1 MDLRSRV
8 EHALGAAYSV
18 DRELSGGG
26 MSHVYVAE
34 ERAFGRQVVVKVL
47 REDLT
52 EGASAERFKREIA
65 VVAKLQHPHIVPLLT
80 AGDDGCT
87 LYYTMPFVDGESLRD
102 RLTREGELPIHD
114 VVRVMREIASAL
126 AYAHRRGIIHRDVKP
141 ENVLFSDGSAVV
153 TDFGIAKALEIAR
166 TVGDAR
172 ASTIT
177 QLGVALGTP
186 AYMAPEQAAADPT
199 IDHRADLYALGC
211 VGYELLS
218 GRPPFEGRATRQ
230 LMAAHATETP
240 APIGVR
246 RAHTPPG
253 LAALVMQCLEKSAAD
268 RPQTAEEILRVLNGP
283 ATTPVGT
290 PLDATAPSTA
300 RTSGTRTRRIMVACG
315 LVGAGVVGALAARS
329 RVGAEVRLASYDV
342 GLSDDAPIVFR
353 GALSL
358 AIAPGGEFVVYVS
371 QLPSGVSQLR
381 YRSLRDTVERVISG
395 TDGGFDAQVSPDG
408 RSVAFV
414 RSLQTAEGRT
424 GSRLELTSVDGGQSR
439 PLADLR
445 QPVGIRWI
453 SPSRFFV
460 LDDDGNTIRWF
471 DPQSGEI
478 GSARP
483 ISRCLA
489 PSSFDDD
496 RSVLC
501 SDGARKQ
508 GKVALMAAPTAR
520 LLRRESRD
528 SSSGAQNLVG
538 THFRVVEGRYIVFL
552 SIDGE
557 LRAARFDRATLRAG
571 RPVTFVSG
579 VRRESYQN
587 VGQYDIAPNG
597 TLIYAKGENAE
608 VGRMMIVRPRSSA
621 PEPVPL
627 LADTGAFQRFG
638 LTADGRRFAAVV
650 QARDGQE
657 LRVYDLAEGRSRT
670 WLKATQIGGPVWSP
684 RGDRIAAQLTQD
696 STSALVA
703 GSPDAPEGLDTLAR
717 GTGTGGRLAPGPM
730 SWRFDSLL
738 MTGGNRTVLA
748 LDPRTR
754 KATLDTVL
762 SDAIFPELSPD
773 GRFLLFTRLSTGNV
787 LITPYPGRTSLSRVT
802 EAQGVEAEWA
812 SMTTVRY
819 RSTQGSS
826 WFEVTVDSATGRV
839 RGAPRPYFSDPRFV
853 DTPGWSQRAVSN
865 GGMIYV
871 QGPARTTA
879 TYVRV
884 VPNWVARMKHAV
896 DSVDGSGAP

>member
-8 EHALGAAYSV
+8 EHALGTAYSV

-80 AGDDGCT
+80 AGDDGGT

-102 RLTREGELPIHD
+102 RLTREGELPVND

-186 AYMAPEQAAADPT
+186 AYMAPEQAAADPST
-199 IDHRADLYALGC
+199 DHRADLYALGC

-218 GRPPFEGRATRQ
+218 GRPPFDGRVPRQ
-230 LMAAHATETP
+230 LLAAHATETP
-240 APIGVR
+240 APIAVR
-246 RAHTPPG
+246 RAHTPPA

-268 RPQTAEEILRVLNGP
+268 RPQTAEEILRALDGP
-283 ATTPVGT
+283 VITPVGT
-290 PLDATAPSTA
+290 PLDGSAPNVA
-300 RTSGTRTRRIMVACG
+300 RTGGSRTRRIVVACA
-315 LVGAGVVGALAARS
+315 LVGAGVVAGAIAAVSLA
-329 RVGAEVRLASYDV
+329 GAEARLASYDV

-358 AIAPGGEFVVYVS
+358 AIAPAGEFVVYVS
-371 QLPSGVSQLR
+371 QMPSGVSHLR

-395 TDGGFDAQVSPDG
+395 TDGGFDPQVSPDG

-414 RSLQTAEGRT
+414 RLLQTAEGRT
-424 GSRLELTSVDGGQSR
+424 GSRLEITSVEGGQSR

-445 QPVGIRWI
+445 QPVGIRWV

-460 LDDDGNTIRWF
+460 VDDDGNTIRWF

-478 GSARP
+478 GSAAP

-489 PSSFDDD
+489 PAPFDDTQ
-496 RSVLC
+496 SVLC
-501 SDGARKQ
+501 SDPRKR
-508 GKVALMAAPTAR
+508 GKVALLTEFTAR
-520 LLRRESRD
+520 LLQRHNRD
-528 SSSGAQNLVG
+528 SSAGAGNLVG
-538 THFRVVEGRYIVFL
+538 THFRVVDGRYIVFL

-557 LRAARFDRATLRAG
+557 LRAARFDRATLQVG

-579 VRRESYQN
+579 IRREAYQN

-597 TLIYAKGENAE
+597 TLIYALGENAE
-608 VGRMMIVRPRSSA
+608 VGRMMIVHPRSSA

-627 LADTGAFQRFG
+627 LAEAAAYLRFG
-638 LTADGRRFAAVV
+638 LTADGRRFASVV

-657 LRVYDLAEGRSRT
+657 LRVYDLPEGRSRT
-670 WLKATQIGGPVWSP
+670 WLKASQVGHLLWSP
-684 RGDRIAAQLTQD
+684 GGDRIATLLTQD
-696 STSALVA
+696 STWVLVA
-703 GSPDAPEGLDTLAR
+703 GSPDVADGLDTLAR
-717 GTGTGGRLAPGPM
+717 DSENRLAPNPS
-730 SWRFDSLL
+730 SWRLDSLML
-738 MTGGNRTVLA
+738 AAGNRTVLA
-748 LDPRTR
+748 FDPRTR
-754 KATLDTVL
+754 NGTVDTVL
-762 SDAIFPELSPD
+762 GDAIFPELSPD

-896 DSVDGSGAP
+896 DSVDGSGAR